1 MTKSL
6 VTFLLDGSGSMN
18 SVKSFTLEAFNSY
31 VDALRA
37 ADNIAFSLIRFASDD
52 IEKLMFETPIK
63 EVKALTDATYRCAGG
78 TPLIEAA
85 ITTINALAAALP
97 SKPDVSK
104 IIVCIQTDGEEN
116 ASGHEYTW
124 DVLRALIAEKQKL
137 GWEFNFL
144 GAGIDA
150 YQQGARMG
158 VSTANTMSYDSS
170 KMGTTREAFRD
181 RGMAHASYSA
191 GLSANTQ
198 ISMSAKAASG
208 DRFVP
213 GPDTQLQGHHG
224 HTNPLAVP
232 AVPLAVPQ
240 GGLTVDL
247 TVSSGPQPAPRRQ
260 NLTL

>member
-37 ADNIAFSLIRFASDD
+37 ADNIAFSLIRFASNE

-63 EVKALTDATYRCAGG
+63 DVKPLTDASYRCAGG
-78 TPLIEAA
+78 TPLVEAA

-124 DVLRALIAEKQKL
+124 DVLKALIAEKQKL

-181 RGMAHASYSA
+181 RGMSHASFSA
-191 GLSANTQ
+191 GLSADTQ

-213 GPDTQLQGHHG
+213 GPNTQLQGHHG

-232 AVPLAVPQ
+232 AVPQ

-247 TVSSGPQPAPRRQ
+247 TVSSGPQLTPRRPT
-260 NLTL
+260 LTL